1 MEKRFWAA
9 VLKTNTCWLWQNVLD
24 KDGYGKINYPGPKAG
39 YERAHR
45 YSWELH
51 YGSIPEGMQVL
62 HNCDN
67 PLCVNPGHLFLG
79 TNVDNAAD
87 RVSKGRNRK
96 PSIDPAE
103 VAGLSTRGVQ
113 DKFGVSESWA
123 YVLRRRAN

>member
-24 KDGYGKINYPGPKAG
+24 KDGYGKINYPGPKGG

-51 YGSIPEGMQVL
+51 YGPVPEGMQVL

-67 PLCVNPGHLFLG
+67 PPCVNPAHLFLG
-79 TNVDNAAD
+79 TNADNVAD
-87 RVSKGRNRK
+87 RISKGRNRK
-96 PSIDPAE
+96 PSINLAE
-103 VAGLSTRGVQ
+103 VARFSAKEVQ
-113 DKFGVSESWA
+113 DKFGISESWA
-123 YVLRRRAN
+123 YALRRRAN